1 MLLLISSSQVVFQ
14 ELSKLRSVVLS
25 YIATSRYPS
34 RVTQCV
40 RADQWNVYLRNRTY
54 RGDFSNFRGMS
65 NCYSTRSH
73 ICLMR
78 WSVPSIRSKHP
89 ELAVCTYRF
98 SVYRV
103 RVPSAPFFVR
113 STRKEN
119 LLAAGTDSPSRLHAA
134 SKIASPSN
142 RLEHRA
148 SNVVNNKLN
157 IQCCSKYSSHL
168 Q

>member
-1 MLLLISSSQVVFQ
+1 VLLLISSFQVVFQ
-14 ELSKLRSVVLS
+14 ELSNYAVLYSV
-25 YIATSRYPS
+25 TSQRHDILQGL
-34 RVTQCV
+34 QCV
-40 RADQWNVYLRNRTY
+40 RADQWNFYLRNRIY
-54 RGDFSNFRGMS
+54 RGDLSNFRGMS
-65 NCYSTRSH
+65 NCHSTRSQ

-142 RLEHRA
+142 KLEHRA